1 MEDRMELPEDVLQLV
16 REYAKPTEQVKRY
29 TRVLAILERDHPLG
43 PIRKELQT
51 AIRFHFETFRQLF
64 LDLEKTYAE
73 LTVASDAII
82 RNDTID
88 TEGELQLEYSRKRKY
103 YTYVE
108 YDLLNLL
115 YTVGRYSR
123 M

>member
-1 MEDRMELPEDVLQLV
+1 MELPEDVLQLV
-16 REYAKPTEQVKRY
+16 REYARPSERY
-29 TRVLAILERDHPLG
+29 KVGKSVLAILERHHSLG

-51 AIRFHFETFRQLF
+51 AIRFHYETFRKLF

-73 LTVASDAII
+73 LTVASDAVI

-88 TEGELQLEYSRKRKY
+88 TESELQLEYSRKRKY